1 MPICPVFMAPASGS
15 HHRRPRLR
23 RRLGGLF
30 LVASS
35 LLGALTEVGC
45 ESAPVRAV
53 RRVEFVRTLFRDRD
67 HVADFRNMRAF
78 FPAVTVR
85 ASGRPSALAQ
95 GPQVDLPV
103 SFDFHGSRI
112 DTASFLALTDTTAL
126 IIVKDDK
133 IVFER
138 YFRGT
143 DARTRTV
150 AWSVSKSFVSA
161 LVGIAVAEGK
171 IHSISD
177 PVTRYAP
184 ELAGSAYDGVRIK
197 DVVQMSS
204 GARWSEDYDDPH
216 SELVRFGHA
225 VAFGGSLD
233 AFAATL
239 TREHAP
245 GTYLRYNSMDTQV
258 LGMVLRHATGMSLA
272 AYLSTRLWQPVGMQ
286 DDAYYLTDRDGVE
299 FAAGGLNATA
309 RDYARFGLLYAH
321 SGNWRGVQI
330 IPAEWVRASI
340 TPDAPQ
346 LMPGRRVSSEEIWG
360 YGYHWWIPDLQGD
373 YVAVGIFN
381 QFIYVNPRERLVI
394 AKSSANHT
402 YGTGH
407 GYDEAKD
414 REGGHLA
421 LFKAIETALSGRPD
435 GAH

>member
-1 MPICPVFMAPASGS
+1 MSLANDSPQ
-15 HHRRPRLR
+15 
-23 RRLGGLF
+23 RRLSPSHCTGGRW
-30 LVASS
+30 VAA
-35 LLGALTEVGC
+35 LAILGALTVAGC
-45 ESAPVRAV
+45 ASAPVRAV
-53 RRVEFVRTLFRDRD
+53 RRVEFVRTLFQDRD

-78 FPAVTVR
+78 FPTAMVR
-85 ASGRPSALAQ
+85 ASGSPSALAQ
-95 GPQVDLPV
+95 GAQVDLPV
-103 SFDFHGSRI
+103 SFDFRGNRI
-112 DTASFLALTDTTAL
+112 DTASFLEQTDTTGL
-126 IIVKDDK
+126 IIIKGDK

-143 DARTRTV
+143 DAHTRTV
-150 AWSVSKSFVSA
+150 AWSVSKSFASA

-171 IHSISD
+171 IQSISD

-204 GARWSEDYDDPH
+204 GARWSEDYSDPH
-216 SELVRFGHA
+216 SEVMRFGHT
-225 VAFGGSLD
+225 VAFGRSLD

-239 TREHAP
+239 TQEHAP

-272 AYLSTRLWQPVGMQ
+272 GYLSTRLWQPVGMQ

-299 FAAGGLNATA
+299 FAAGGLNATL
-309 RDYARFGLLYAH
+309 RDCARFGLLYEH
-321 SGNWRGVQI
+321 EGNWRGVQI
-330 IPAEWVRASI
+330 VPAEWVRASI

-346 LMPGRRVSSEEIWG
+346 LMPGRRVSSAEIWG

-373 YVAVGIFN
+373 YLAVGVFN

-394 AKSSANHT
+394 VKSSANHT

-407 GYDEAKD
+407 GYNEARD
-414 REGGHLA
+414 RESAHLA
-421 LFKAIETALSGRPD
+421 LFKAIETALSNGP
-435 GAH
+435 